1 MRKEVVEMQA
11 ILVNE
16 FSEDAKQMLVEVPDP
31 EPGEGEVLVD
41 VKAIGVNYADIL
53 MRRGKYG
60 ERLSPPYTPG
70 FEASGV
76 VLKIGKGVTDW
87 KPGQRV
93 MGTVPRQQCGCYA
106 EKAVM
111 PAWLLI
117 QVPDRFRYEDG
128 AAFSEVFITA
138 QMALVMT
145 GRLSAGETVLIHAA
159 AGGVGTAAVQTARA
173 LGARVIA
180 TASTEEK
187 LRRVALLGAD
197 VLINYTTHD
206 FEEEV
211 QKHTGGK
218 GVDLVLES
226 VGGEVF
232 KKSLQC
238 LQPLGRLVVFGNSS
252 GIPAIM
258 KSTEIPKRM
267 ITISGFS
274 LGTLTNI
281 RPDIIRRAMDSV
293 KQMLREDRIRSVV
306 GKTFPLVKAQIAQD
320 YITSRANIGKVLLI
334 P

>member
-1 MRKEVVEMQA
+1 MIARKVVVRMRA

-16 FSEDAKQMLVEVPDP
+16 FGEDAEQVLAEVP
-31 EPGEGEVLVD
+31 EPGEGEVLVE

-60 ERLSPPYTPG
+60 DRLPPPYTPG
-70 FEASGV
+70 FEAAGV
-76 VLKIGKGVTDW
+76 ILKTGKGVTDW

-106 EKAVM
+106 EQAVM
-111 PAWLLI
+111 PAWLLMH
-117 QVPDRFRYEDG
+117 VPDRFRDEDG

-138 QMALVMT
+138 QLALATT

-159 AGGVGTAAVQTARA
+159 AGGVGTAAVQMARA

-180 TASTEEK
+180 TASTQEK
-187 LRRVALLGAD
+187 LRRVESLGAE

-206 FEEEV
+206 FQQEV
-211 QKHTGGK
+211 EKHTGGK

-232 KKSLQC
+232 EKSLRC
-238 LQPLGRLVVFGNSS
+238 LRPLGRLVVFGNSS
-252 GIPAIM
+252 GIPAAV
-258 KSTEIPKRM
+258 KSTEIAKRM

-274 LGTLTNI
+274 FGTLTNI
-281 RPDIIRRAMDSV
+281 RPDIIRKAMESV
-293 KQMLREDRIRSVV
+293 KQMLRKDRIRPVV
-306 GKTFPLVKAQIAQD
+306 GKIFPLAEARVAQD
-320 YITSRANIGKVLLI
+320 YITSRANIGKVVLI